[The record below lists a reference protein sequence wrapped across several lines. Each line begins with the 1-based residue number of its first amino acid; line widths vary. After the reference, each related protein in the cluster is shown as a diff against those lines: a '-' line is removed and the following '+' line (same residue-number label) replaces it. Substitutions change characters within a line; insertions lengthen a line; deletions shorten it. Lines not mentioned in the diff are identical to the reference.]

1 MQAMWYVY
9 YPESND
15 SLGPYPGSMLHS
27 WLYWGD
33 VTPET
38 QVCLAVGDDGNEAWT
53 AIEHL
58 FGEAALA
65 QDEEEDVTEASKRSA
80 PEDCGCIGG
89 VATVIAGVKT
99 PSEVERAVAM
109 MNVSIPKAFWT
120 ELKSAG
126 LLPHTAPTP

>member
-1 MQAMWYVY
+1 MERAE
-9 YPESND
+9 PFTDIDE
-15 SLGPYPGSMLHS
+15 
-27 WLYWGD
+27 
-33 VTPET
+33 EIR
-38 QVCLAVGDDGNEAWT
+38 
-53 AIEHL
+53 IEHEREKHAQ
-58 FGEAALA
+58 EAALA